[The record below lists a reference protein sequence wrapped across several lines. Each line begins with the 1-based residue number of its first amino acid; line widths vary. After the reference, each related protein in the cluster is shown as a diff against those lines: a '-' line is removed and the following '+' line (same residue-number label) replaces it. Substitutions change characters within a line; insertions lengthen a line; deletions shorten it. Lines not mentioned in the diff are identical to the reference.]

1 MYSMLFHCPCTNGL
15 IPLNTCFTLC
25 LKGENKSPYCTFH
38 PCLSSTRSKSKV
50 FPAQKSPS
58 LKPSTCV
65 KRNRFLNKACDWRWE
80 RGTGLFF
87 ALYPNI
93 DAASIF
99 GSSEVH
105 ILFSLSH
112 THPPLISSPW
122 SSLFYINHVTCL
134 PCYLKLCG
142 WGGMENGG
150 GGGYFG

>member
-1 MYSMLFHCPCTNGL
+1 MLFHCPCTSGL

-25 LKGENKSPYCTFH
+25 LKGENKSPYWTHCTFH

-50 FPAQKSPS
+50 FPAQKSSS

-87 ALYPNI
+87 FFALYPNI

-99 GSSEVH
+99 GSSEIH
-105 ILFSLSH
+105 ILFSVS
-112 THPPLISSPW
+112 HPPSPHLF
-122 SSLFYINHVTCL
+122 SLFKLILYQPCDL
-134 PCYLKLCG
+134 PPLLFKAVWVGG
-142 WGGMENGG
+142 WRIGGE
-150 GGGYFG
+150 GYFG